1 MVIFRSGGTRP
12 NTEPAAS
19 AHGSRVRARRVAL
32 ASGAAV
38 LGLLLSACQSD
49 DDAADGG
56 PEELPGTAQPA
67 PDDSDDSDDSA
78 DSPDDSADAPSDDVA
93 EEPTDQ
99 SEPPAEDTVGGSD
112 GGTTGGTTGG
122 TIGGTTGGA
131 NGGQPA
137 DDNGTGTICDTSD
150 LSASIGQNQPG
161 AGQMNFPIVLTN
173 SSDETCVV
181 YGYPG
186 LAFLDGEGEQLGYD
200 PEREPGQ
207 AATVTLTPGQSAWS
221 ALSYGNPDISE
232 ALSTVPDA
240 VLLTPP
246 DQTESLTVDWGGE
259 EVPMSGT
266 RPTVSVFR
274 LGTGA

>member
-19 AHGSRVRARRVAL
+19 AHWSRVRARRVAL

-49 DDAADGG
+49 DDSAGGG

-67 PDDSDDSDDSA
+67 PDDSDA
-78 DSPDDSADAPSDDVA
+78 AEAPDDDAA

-112 GGTTGGTTGG
+112 GGTTGGTTGGTIGG

-161 AGQMNFPIVLTN
+161 AGQMNFPLVLTN

-240 VLLTPP
+240 ILLTPP
-246 DQTESLTVDWGGE
+246 DQTESLTVDWNGE